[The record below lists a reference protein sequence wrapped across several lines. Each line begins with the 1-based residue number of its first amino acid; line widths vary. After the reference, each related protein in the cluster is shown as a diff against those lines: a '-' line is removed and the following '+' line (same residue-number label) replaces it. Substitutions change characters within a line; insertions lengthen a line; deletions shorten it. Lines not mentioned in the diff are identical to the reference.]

1 MSKADIRFSAAR
13 YVCEIAHAFPS
24 PNLTPS
30 LPRCVKA
37 GVKFGEGL
45 EVIGNNGRQF
55 KEMKMEKDYGEG
67 VGERDP
73 EQEINKE
80 GESMLEVGMS
90 KKRGRKPKNQIV
102 EVKIDTEQKKF
113 FVDLSSEE
121 DERRQVLEILQKAN
135 SKDYGREILFKDL
148 ALFGISKITDKDIPK
163 IQEMSLSK
171 QEKLQRLVDEHNL
184 KHNTALSFEDYFL
197 MKAGIN

>member
-1 MSKADIRFSAAR
+1 MD
-13 YVCEIAHAFPS
+13 
-24 PNLTPS
+24 
-30 LPRCVKA
+30 
-37 GVKFGEGL
+37 
-45 EVIGNNGRQF
+45 
-55 KEMKMEKDYGEG
+55 KDYGEG
-67 VGERDP
+67 VGERER
-73 EQEINKE
+73 EQEKNEE
-80 GESMLEVGMS
+80 GENMLEVS
-90 KKRGRKPKNQIV
+90 VAKKRGRRPKNQIV
-102 EVKIDTEQKKF
+102 EVKIDSEQKKF

-135 SKDYGREILFKDL
+135 SKDYGREIIFKDL

-184 KHNTALSFEDYFL
+184 KHNTTLSFEDYFL